1 MKLFV
6 AGIET
11 TFSTVD
17 SQYTIIC
24 EKLNFIIAG
33 GGGDLI
39 VSSIESIIAVSKVQV
54 KVIKSEIS
62 LLGHYMHHNNV
73 HVSIMIRLYC
83 SILKGQIYLSR
94 GVLLL

>member
-1 MKLFV
+1 MRKIKLYN
-6 AGIET
+6 
-11 TFSTVD
+11 S
-17 SQYTIIC
+17 
-24 EKLNFIIAG
+24 

-73 HVSIMIRLYC
+73 HVSTMIRLYC

-94 GVLLL
+94 GYCYYRP